1 MAIIYKNFRAS
12 VVNLLPLLIL
22 YYLSISEID
31 THFSNMF
38 EILSFNLQIIIIYYW
53 MLKNSNVLGNGHIF
67 FAGILNDVVMGL
79 PLGISSISYLTVSL
93 VASYIRQVTVNISL
107 LTDWFTFL
115 LAIFFSNLVNLV
127 LIINFTS
134 LQISYVDVSYNAFF
148 TFLFY
153 PFIWTIF
160 NFYQKIMILRN
171 DD

>member
-12 VVNLLPLLIL
+12 VINILPLLIL

-53 MLKNSNVLGNGHIF
+53 MLKNSSVLGNGHIF

-107 LTDWFTFL
+107 FTDWFTFL
-115 LAIFFSNLVNLV
+115 LAIFFSNLVYLV
-127 LIINFTS
+127 LILNFTN

>member
-1 MAIIYKNFRAS
+1 MAILYKNLRS
-12 VVNLLPLLIL
+12 SIINSIPLITL

-53 MLKNSNVLGNGHIF
+53 MLKNSSVLGNGHIF
-67 FAGILNDVVMGL
+67 FAGIINDAVMGL
-79 PLGISSISYLTVSL
+79 PLGISSISYLTVSF
-93 VASYIRQVTVNISL
+93 VASYIRQVTVNMSL
-107 LTDWFTFL
+107 FTDWFTFI
-115 LAIFFSNLVNLV
+115 LAIFFSNLVYLV
-127 LIINFTS
+127 LILNFS
-134 LQISYVDVSYNAFF
+134 DLQLSYVDMSYNAFF

-160 NFYQKIMILRN
+160 NFYKRIMILRT

>member
-1 MAIIYKNFRAS
+1 MAILYKNLRS
-12 VVNLLPLLIL
+12 SIINSIPLITL

-53 MLKNSNVLGNGHIF
+53 MLKNSSVLGNGHIF
-67 FAGILNDVVMGL
+67 FAGIINDAVMGL
-79 PLGISSISYLTVSL
+79 PLGISSISYLTVSF
-93 VASYIRQVTVNISL
+93 VASYIRQVTVNMSL
-107 LTDWFTFL
+107 FTDWFTFI
-115 LAIFFSNLVNLV
+115 LAIFFSNLVY
-127 LIINFTS
+127 LILILNFS
-134 LQISYVDVSYNAFF
+134 DLQVSYVDMSYNAFF

-160 NFYQKIMILRN
+160 NFYKKIMNLRS

>member
-1 MAIIYKNFRAS
+1 MAILYKNLRTSIINSF
-12 VVNLLPLLIL
+12 PLITL

-53 MLKNSNVLGNGHIF
+53 MLKNSSVLGNGHIF
-67 FAGILNDVVMGL
+67 FAGIINDAVMGL
-79 PLGISSISYLTVSL
+79 PLGISSISYLTVSF
-93 VASYIRQVTVNISL
+93 VASYIRQVTVNMSL
-107 LTDWFTFL
+107 FTDWFTFI
-115 LAIFFSNLVNLV
+115 LAIFFSNLVY
-127 LIINFTS
+127 LILILNFS
-134 LQISYVDVSYNAFF
+134 DLQISYVDVSYNAFF

-160 NFYQKIMILRN
+160 NFYKQIMFLRS

>member
-1 MAIIYKNFRAS
+1 MAILYKNLRAS
-12 VVNLLPLLIL
+12 VVNSLPLIIL

-53 MLKNSNVLGNGHIF
+53 MLKNSSVLGNGHIF
-67 FAGILNDVVMGL
+67 FVGIINDVVMGL
-79 PLGISSISYLTVSL
+79 PLGISAISYLTVSF

-107 LTDWFTFL
+107 FTDWFTFL
-115 LAIFFSNLVNLV
+115 IAIFFSNLVY
-127 LIINFTS
+127 LILILNFS
-134 LQISYVDVSYNAFF
+134 DLQISYVDMSYNAFF

-153 PFIWTIF
+153 PFIWVIF
-160 NFYQKIMILRN
+160 NLYKKIMFLRA

>member
-1 MAIIYKNFRAS
+1 MAILYKNLRAS
-12 VVNLLPLLIL
+12 IINSLPLITL

-53 MLKNSNVLGNGHIF
+53 MLKNSSVLGNGHIF

-79 PLGISSISYLTVSL
+79 PLGISAISYLTVSF

-107 LTDWFTFL
+107 FTDWFTFL
-115 LAIFFSNLVNLV
+115 LAIFFSNLVYLV
-127 LIINFTS
+127 LIINFS
-134 LQISYVDVSYNAFF
+134 DLQISYVDMSYNAFF

-153 PFIWTIF
+153 PFIWIIF
-160 NFYQKIMILRN
+160 NFYKKVMYLRS

>member
-1 MAIIYKNFRAS
+1 MAILYKNLRS
-12 VVNLLPLLIL
+12 SIINSIPLITL

-53 MLKNSNVLGNGHIF
+53 MLKNSSVLGNGHIF
-67 FAGILNDVVMGL
+67 FAGIINDAVMGL
-79 PLGISSISYLTVSL
+79 PLGISSISYLTVSF
-93 VASYIRQVTVNISL
+93 VASYIRQVTVNMSL
-107 LTDWFTFL
+107 FTDWFTFI
-115 LAIFFSNLVNLV
+115 LAIFFSNLVYLV
-127 LIINFTS
+127 LILNFS
-134 LQISYVDVSYNAFF
+134 DLQISYVDMSYNAFF

-160 NFYQKIMILRN
+160 NFYKKIMYLRA

>member
-12 VVNLLPLLIL
+12 VINFLPLLIL

-53 MLKNSNVLGNGHIF
+53 MLKNSSVLGNGHIF

-107 LTDWFTFL
+107 FTDWFTFL
-115 LAIFFSNLVNLV
+115 LAIFFSNLVYLV
-127 LIINFTS
+127 LILNFTG
-134 LQISYVDVSYNAFF
+134 LQISYVDLSYNAFF

>member
-1 MAIIYKNFRAS
+1 MAILYKNLRSNIINSF
-12 VVNLLPLLIL
+12 PLITL

-53 MLKNSNVLGNGHIF
+53 MLKNSSVLGNGHIF
-67 FAGILNDVVMGL
+67 FAGIINDAVMGL
-79 PLGISSISYLTVSL
+79 PLGISSISYLTVSF
-93 VASYIRQVTVNISL
+93 VASYIRQVTVNMSL
-107 LTDWFTFL
+107 FTDWFTFI
-115 LAIFFSNLVNLV
+115 LAIFFSNLIF
-127 LIINFTS
+127 LILITNFS
-134 LQISYVDVSYNAFF
+134 NLQISYVDVSYNAFF

-160 NFYQKIMILRN
+160 NIYKKIMFLRA

>member
-1 MAIIYKNFRAS
+1 MAILYKNLRANITN
-12 VVNLLPLLIL
+12 VFPLIIL

-38 EILSFNLQIIIIYYW
+38 EILSFNLQIIIVYYW
-53 MLKNSNVLGNGHIF
+53 MLRNSSVLGNGHVF
-67 FAGILNDVVMGL
+67 FAGIINDVVMGL

-93 VASYIRQVTVNISL
+93 VASYVRQVTVNISL
-107 LTDWFTFL
+107 FTDWFTFL
-115 LAIFFSNLVNLV
+115 LAIFFSSLVHVV
-127 LIINFTS
+127 LISNFSS
-134 LQISYVDVSYNAFF
+134 LQISFTDVSYNAFF

-160 NFYQKIMILRN
+160 NFYKQIMVLKT

>member
-1 MAIIYKNFRAS
+1 MAILYKNLRAS
-12 VVNLLPLLIL
+12 VVNSLPLIIL

-53 MLKNSNVLGNGHIF
+53 MLKNSSVIGNGHIF
-67 FAGILNDVVMGL
+67 FAGIINDVVMGL
-79 PLGISSISYLTVSL
+79 PLGISAISYLTVSF

-107 LTDWFTFL
+107 FTDWFTFL
-115 LAIFFSNLVNLV
+115 LAIFFSNLVYLV
-127 LIINFTS
+127 LILNFS
-134 LQISYVDVSYNAFF
+134 DLQVSYVDVSYNAFF

-153 PFIWTIF
+153 PFIWVVF
-160 NFYQKIMILRN
+160 NFYKKIMFLRS

>member
-1 MAIIYKNFRAS
+1 MAILYKNLRS
-12 VVNLLPLLIL
+12 SIINSIPLITL

-53 MLKNSNVLGNGHIF
+53 MLKNSSVLGNGHIF
-67 FAGILNDVVMGL
+67 FAGIINDAVMGL
-79 PLGISSISYLTVSL
+79 PLGISSISYLTVSF
-93 VASYIRQVTVNISL
+93 VASYIRQVTVNMSL
-107 LTDWFTFL
+107 FTDWFTFI
-115 LAIFFSNLVNLV
+115 LAIFFSNLVYLV
-127 LIINFTS
+127 LILNFS
-134 LQISYVDVSYNAFF
+134 DLQISYVDMSYNAFF

-160 NFYQKIMILRN
+160 NFYKKIMFLRA

>member
-1 MAIIYKNFRAS
+1 MAILYKNLRSSIINSF
-12 VVNLLPLLIL
+12 PLITL

-53 MLKNSNVLGNGHIF
+53 MLKNSSVLGNGHIF
-67 FAGILNDVVMGL
+67 FAGIINDAVMGL
-79 PLGISSISYLTVSL
+79 PLGISSISYLTVSF
-93 VASYIRQVTVNISL
+93 VASYIRQVTVNMSL
-107 LTDWFTFL
+107 FTDWFTFI
-115 LAIFFSNLVNLV
+115 LAIFFSNLVY
-127 LIINFTS
+127 LILILNFS
-134 LQISYVDVSYNAFF
+134 DLQVSYVDMSYNAFF

-160 NFYQKIMILRN
+160 NFYKKIMFLRA